1 MKSTA
6 LSAQKVENSHSLF
19 NVSYTW
25 YKSLYKPH
33 PIESPPILL
42 YYFNVWQ
49 FDEFFFSLNS
59 SLVNSV
65 KKKLLELILARFYW
79 MYIIKTNVQNVVV
92 WKQLRTSIPVFEYL
106 SKLSGL
112 SFKVQILWECHIIW
126 KNLPFFFEIYLV
138 TSKKVGDFFK
148 FLWPSHN
155 IWIL

>member
-1 MKSTA
+1 MVR
-6 LSAQKVENSHSLF
+6 SAQTNETPHSFF
-19 NVSYTW
+19 NVYYTC

-106 SKLSGL
+106 SKMSVL
-112 SFKVQILWECHIIW
+112 SFRVQILWEGDIIC
-126 KNLPFFFEIYLV
+126 KNLRLCFEI
-138 TSKKVGDFFK
+138 T
-148 FLWPSHN
+148 
-155 IWIL
+155 